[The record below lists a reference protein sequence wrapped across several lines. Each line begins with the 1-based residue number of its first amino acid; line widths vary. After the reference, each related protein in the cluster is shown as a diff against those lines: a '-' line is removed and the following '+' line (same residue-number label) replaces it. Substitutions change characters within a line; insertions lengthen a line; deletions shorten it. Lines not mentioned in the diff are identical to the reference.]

1 MKHFLKLMCMKRFLL
16 LTLLCLPS
24 VLAMSQARA
33 SFTIDTISNELF
45 SRMWG
50 KSFKTDC
57 TVPRSDLRY
66 LRVLHVDAQGKTHEG
81 EIVCNKRIADDLIDI
96 FRQLYEA
103 RYPIERIRLV
113 DDYGADDE
121 LSMRDNNTSCFN
133 FRTVPGTTKLSKHAQ
148 GLAIDINTRY
158 NPYVRPRKNG
168 TTEVMPA
175 NAKAFTNRSR
185 KFTYKIEKGDLLY
198 RLFLQHGFTWGGS
211 WRNSKDYQHFQ
222 K

>member
-1 MKHFLKLMCMKRFLL
+1 MKQFLKLMCMKRFLL

-24 VLAMSQARA
+24 VLAMSQATA

-66 LRVLHVDAQGKTHEG
+66 LRVLHVDARGKTHEG

-185 KFTYKIEKGDLLY
+185 
-198 RLFLQHGFTWGGS
+198 
-211 WRNSKDYQHFQ
+211 
-222 K
+222 